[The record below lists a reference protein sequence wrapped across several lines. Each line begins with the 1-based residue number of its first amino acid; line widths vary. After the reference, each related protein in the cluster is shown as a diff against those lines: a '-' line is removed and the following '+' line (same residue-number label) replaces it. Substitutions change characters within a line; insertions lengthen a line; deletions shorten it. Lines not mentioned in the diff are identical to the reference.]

1 MKVKGASFEH
11 GLLEVDLVREVP
23 ETMKPRRIEIA
34 TRIGDKGAGDGKVL
48 ENTANNNSG
57 DGRVEQL
64 KRA

>member
-11 GLLEVDLVREVP
+11 GLLEIDLVREVP
-23 ETMKPRRIEIA
+23 EAMRPRRIEIA
-34 TRIGDKGAGDGKVL
+34 TRIGDRGTGDNKVL
-48 ENTANNNSG
+48 ESTATNSG